1 MECNRNLCCYCNK
14 DRPGISK
21 FPGYSEILWTLK
33 LDSSLVL
40 HFLLPFLQVIVTMI
54 RLLKFSEFLFPSSV
68 SSFVQMKSPLTIIL
82 IDDIKQHMP
91 YGRCSVN
98 VNSLSVFYVLYSSV
112 NRGLVNRFQVW
123 SQMKELEESINYVP

>member
-1 MECNRNLCCYCNK
+1 
-14 DRPGISK
+14 
-21 FPGYSEILWTLK
+21 
-33 LDSSLVL
+33 
-40 HFLLPFLQVIVTMI
+40 MI

-91 YGRCSVN
+91 YGRYSVN

-123 SQMKELEESINYVP
+123 SQMKVLEESINYVP